1 MRAVLGTGWIRE
13 AWTSHAPRVPAA
25 VGLFT
30 GGNSGSSR
38 STFHRSIND
47 EASLSW
53 IAATDDKRL
62 VSKSSPQIT
71 SKTVTS
77 SEAKRRVK
85 RDVFQRAFGGVS
97 STQRDGPPHQLS
109 GGDGTHV

>member
-1 MRAVLGTGWIRE
+1 M
-13 AWTSHAPRVPAA
+13 PRVFRQRLGFSLAEIA
-25 VGLFT
+25 V
-30 GGNSGSSR
+30 R
-38 STFHRSIND
+38 RAPHSTDLITARHPLN
-47 EASLSW
+47 W

>member
-1 MRAVLGTGWIRE
+1 M
-13 AWTSHAPRVPAA
+13 PRVFRQRLGFSLAEIA
-25 VGLFT
+25 V
-30 GGNSGSSR
+30 R
-38 STFHRSIND
+38 RAPHSTDLITARHPLN
-47 EASLSW
+47 W

-85 RDVFQRAFGGVS
+85 RDVFQRLLAVFHQLNETDPS
-97 STQRDGPPHQLS
+97 STQWR
-109 GGDGTHV
+109 